1 MSLVTIALGKMIVDV
16 LRQHDFISVLTVI
29 TGDGSNI
36 GNAMV

>member
-1 MSLVTIALGKMIVDV
+1 MSLVTIALGKMMVDV
-16 LRQHDFISVLTVI
+16 LKKNGFSSVMSVI